1 MDTNRVY
8 RFNFKTSPIRN
19 IKLTS
24 LYKSI
29 ISNFD
34 PAFIFYQD
42 YISGKWGRL
51 SLPTQYEG

>member
-1 MDTNRVY
+1 M
-8 RFNFKTSPIRN
+8 
-19 IKLTS
+19 S

-42 YISGKWGRL
+42 YISGKWVRL
-51 SLPTQYEG
+51 SLPTQYEGWGIHSIFVEDIEISFPNV